1 MAICKNSA
9 CFQSYQSTD
18 GIVVARLVR
27 VLRPN
32 PDAATAPTPE
42 NIQRLRELAPRIYQ
56 SGSICAGCGLEM
68 ANVPGPKEPSEVN
81 YLLENIEVLGIYA
94 IAV

>member
-18 GIVVARLVR
+18 GIVVARLVHL
-27 VLRPN
+27 LRAN
-32 PDAATAPTPE
+32 HDEKTLAAPA

-56 SGSICAGCGLEM
+56 TGSVCAGCGLEM
-68 ANVPGPKEPSEVN
+68 ANMPGPTESPEVN
-81 YLLENIEVLGIYA
+81 YLLENIEVLGIYGV
-94 IAV
+94 AV

>member
-27 VLRPN
+27 LLRAN
-32 PDAATAPTPE
+32 HDTAAAPTPE
-42 NIQRLRELAPRIYQ
+42 NIQRLRKLAPRIYQ
-56 SGSICAGCGLEM
+56 SGAVCAGCGLEM
-68 ANVPGPKEPSEVN
+68 ANVPGPTEPPEVN
-81 YLLENIEVLGIYA
+81 YLLENIEVLGTYGI
-94 IAV
+94 VV